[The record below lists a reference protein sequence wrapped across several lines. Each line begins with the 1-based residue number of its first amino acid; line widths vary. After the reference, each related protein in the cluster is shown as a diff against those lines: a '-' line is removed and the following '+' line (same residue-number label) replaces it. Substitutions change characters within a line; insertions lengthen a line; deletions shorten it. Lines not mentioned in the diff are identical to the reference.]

1 MKHVWSI
8 LCTKSIIDNAT
19 NNISLFDIVEKL
31 VITLKPQEKQVAR
44 SKPITLPVSFEIVSL
59 LTKKQQKQSEKAEL
73 IIELLNPKKK
83 KIIEHKKKIE
93 IPKDFNRIRVRGK
106 INALTVE
113 ENGTYLFVI
122 KLKEEKQIVKKV
134 AEIPLE
140 ISTTVETKES
150 LSINS

>member
-8 LCTKSIIDNAT
+8 LCTKSIIDNTT

-83 KIIEHKKKIE
+83 KIIEHNKKIE
-93 IPKDFNRIRVRGK
+93 IPKNFNRIRVRGK

-140 ISTTVETKES
+140 ISTIVETKEP
-150 LSINS
+150 LPINS